1 MTSARACTFCLL
13 FTIAIPTHSALAQD
27 AAGSPR
33 VRGVD
38 AAASALIRDLTTRS
52 VTGRDLVDQLERS
65 DLVVYVRRR
74 LFTTTMLTGRIGF
87 VAGDCSRRVVAIEIA
102 SPRNYV
108 EELSSLGHELQH
120 AVEIAAAPAACDATS
135 LAALDSRIGDP
146 VERRAG
152 RADSFETQAAAETSI
167 RVRRELFQS
176 AAEN

>member
-1 MTSARACTFCLL
+1 
-13 FTIAIPTHSALAQD
+13 
-27 AAGSPR
+27 
-33 VRGVD
+33 
-38 AAASALIRDLTTRS
+38 
-52 VTGRDLVDQLERS
+52 
-65 DLVVYVRRR
+65 
-74 LFTTTMLTGRIGF
+74 MLTGRIGF

-135 LAALDSRIGDP
+135 LAALYSRIGDP

>member
-1 MTSARACTFCLL
+1 MTSARVCTFFVL
-13 FTIAIPTHSALAQD
+13 FTIFIPTHSALGQD

-38 AAASALIRDLTTRS
+38 ATAAALIRDLTNRS

-65 DLVVYVRRR
+65 DLIVYVRLR

-87 VAGDCSRRVVAIEIA
+87 VGGDCGRRLVAIEIA

-120 AVEIAAAPAACDATS
+120 AVEIAGTPTACDAAS
-135 LAALDSRIGDP
+135 LADLYSRIGDP
-146 VERRAG
+146 VARSAG
-152 RADSFETQAAAETSI
+152 RVDSFETQAAAETSV

-176 AAEN
+176 AADN